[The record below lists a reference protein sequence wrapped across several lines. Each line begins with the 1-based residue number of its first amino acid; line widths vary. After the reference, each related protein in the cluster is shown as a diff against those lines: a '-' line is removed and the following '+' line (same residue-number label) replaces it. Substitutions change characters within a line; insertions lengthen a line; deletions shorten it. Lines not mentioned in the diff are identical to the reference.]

1 MNTGSPVLEINEVG
15 PRDGLQIEARMVP
28 TEDKIAFID
37 ALSDCGFARL
47 EVTSFTSPK
56 AIPALADAG
65 AVMQG
70 IRRRPG
76 VIYTALVPNIR
87 GLERALEA
95 GVDEMNLVMSCSETH
110 NRANL
115 RMTRQQSFDELSQV
129 LAAAGRAGAPCNV
142 SLSTAFGCPF
152 DGDVPAGQV
161 LDLAARLVDAGAR
174 GITLCDT
181 TGMAYPSQVGELCA
195 QAAQRLPGTALTVH
209 LHNTRGMALANAVTA
224 WQAGITRFDAAAGGL
239 GGCPYAPG
247 ASGNVNTE
255 ELVHMF
261 ECMGVRTGV
270 SLKRCS
276 PSCADCRGWSAA
288 TCPWRCCAPGRAW
301 PRIRRPRGWRSGSGR
316 PAAPHRF
323 LLHTTRLGRFIQK
336 QQGDNRMTA
345 FRSIPV
351 LRACAIALGLAAAG
365 AAHAQA
371 DFPNRPV
378 TLIVSAAPGGT
389 TDIAAR
395 LIAQPL
401 GAALGQSVVVEN
413 KPGASG
419 GIAAQAVAR
428 AKPDGYTLLLQY
440 SGFQV
445 ITPHVTPTSGW
456 DPIKDFAPVANVLSA
471 PQVVVV
477 RPDLP
482 IKSLKDLVA
491 YAKANPGKLNHAS
504 SGNGSLQQVATE
516 LLNQMAG
523 TQITHIPYK
532 GTGPALNDLLGGA
545 VDMTITTPPPL
556 LGQIA
561 AGKLRALAVTG
572 NTRLASLPDVPTAA
586 EAGYPGLIVSSWF
599 AMYAPK
605 DTPAPVVEKIAG
617 EIQKIMQTDA
627 FRQKAAEQGAEAEF
641 MGPKALGDYTQAELD
656 RWGKVVKAAGIT
668 AN

>member
-1 MNTGSPVLEINEVG
+1 
-15 PRDGLQIEARMVP
+15 
-28 TEDKIAFID
+28 
-37 ALSDCGFARL
+37 
-47 EVTSFTSPK
+47 
-56 AIPALADAG
+56 
-65 AVMQG
+65 
-70 IRRRPG
+70 
-76 VIYTALVPNIR
+76 
-87 GLERALEA
+87 
-95 GVDEMNLVMSCSETH
+95 
-110 NRANL
+110 
-115 RMTRQQSFDELSQV
+115 
-129 LAAAGRAGAPCNV
+129 
-142 SLSTAFGCPF
+142 
-152 DGDVPAGQV
+152 
-161 LDLAARLVDAGAR
+161 
-174 GITLCDT
+174 
-181 TGMAYPSQVGELCA
+181 
-195 QAAQRLPGTALTVH
+195 
-209 LHNTRGMALANAVTA
+209 
-224 WQAGITRFDAAAGGL
+224 
-239 GGCPYAPG
+239 
-247 ASGNVNTE
+247 
-255 ELVHMF
+255 
-261 ECMGVRTGV
+261 
-270 SLKRCS
+270 
-276 PSCADCRGWSAA
+276 
-288 TCPWRCCAPGRAW
+288 
-301 PRIRRPRGWRSGSGR
+301 
-316 PAAPHRF
+316 
-323 LLHTTRLGRFIQK
+323 
-336 QQGDNRMTA
+336 MTA
-345 FRSIPV
+345 FRPVPV
-351 LRACAIALGLAAAG
+351 LRACAAVALGLAATG
-365 AAHAQA
+365 TAHAQA
-371 DFPNRPV
+371 DFPNRPI

-482 IKSLKDLVA
+482 IKSLKELVA
-491 YAKANPGKLNHAS
+491 YAKANPGKLNYAS

-572 NTRLASLPDVPTAA
+572 STRLASLPDVPTAA
-586 EAGYPGLIVSSWF
+586 EAGYPDLIVSSWF

-627 FRQKAAEQGAEAEF
+627 FRKKAAEQGAEAEF
-641 MGPKALGDYTQAELD
+641 MGPKTLGAYTQSELE
-656 RWGKVVKAAGIT
+656 RWGKVVKAAGIK

>member
-1 MNTGSPVLEINEVG
+1 
-15 PRDGLQIEARMVP
+15 
-28 TEDKIAFID
+28 
-37 ALSDCGFARL
+37 
-47 EVTSFTSPK
+47 
-56 AIPALADAG
+56 
-65 AVMQG
+65 
-70 IRRRPG
+70 
-76 VIYTALVPNIR
+76 
-87 GLERALEA
+87 
-95 GVDEMNLVMSCSETH
+95 
-110 NRANL
+110 
-115 RMTRQQSFDELSQV
+115 
-129 LAAAGRAGAPCNV
+129 
-142 SLSTAFGCPF
+142 
-152 DGDVPAGQV
+152 
-161 LDLAARLVDAGAR
+161 
-174 GITLCDT
+174 
-181 TGMAYPSQVGELCA
+181 
-195 QAAQRLPGTALTVH
+195 
-209 LHNTRGMALANAVTA
+209 
-224 WQAGITRFDAAAGGL
+224 
-239 GGCPYAPG
+239 
-247 ASGNVNTE
+247 
-255 ELVHMF
+255 
-261 ECMGVRTGV
+261 
-270 SLKRCS
+270 
-276 PSCADCRGWSAA
+276 
-288 TCPWRCCAPGRAW
+288 
-301 PRIRRPRGWRSGSGR
+301 
-316 PAAPHRF
+316 
-323 LLHTTRLGRFIQK
+323 
-336 QQGDNRMTA
+336 MTA
-345 FRSIPV
+345 FRFVPV
-351 LRACAIALGLAAAG
+351 LRACAIALGVAAAG

-413 KPGASG
+413 KPGGSG

-491 YAKANPGKLNHAS
+491 YAKANPGKLNYAS

-599 AMYAPK
+599 AMYAPR
-605 DTPAPVVEKIAG
+605 DTPAPVVDKIAG

>member
-1 MNTGSPVLEINEVG
+1 MALPSLPPILRVG
-15 PRDGLQIEARMVP
+15 V
-28 TEDKIAFID
+28 
-37 ALSDCGFARL
+37 
-47 EVTSFTSPK
+47 
-56 AIPALADAG
+56 
-65 AVMQG
+65 AV
-70 IRRRPG
+70 
-76 VIYTALVPNIR
+76 
-87 GLERALEA
+87 
-95 GVDEMNLVMSCSETH
+95 
-110 NRANL
+110 
-115 RMTRQQSFDELSQV
+115 
-129 LAAAGRAGAPCNV
+129 
-142 SLSTAFGCPF
+142 
-152 DGDVPAGQV
+152 
-161 LDLAARLVDAGAR
+161 
-174 GITLCDT
+174 
-181 TGMAYPSQVGELCA
+181 
-195 QAAQRLPGTALTVH
+195 ALTF
-209 LHNTRGMALANAVTA
+209 T
-224 WQAGITRFDAAAGGL
+224 
-239 GGCPYAPG
+239 
-247 ASGNVNTE
+247 
-255 ELVHMF
+255 
-261 ECMGVRTGV
+261 
-270 SLKRCS
+270 
-276 PSCADCRGWSAA
+276 
-288 TCPWRCCAPGRAW
+288 
-301 PRIRRPRGWRSGSGR
+301 
-316 PAAPHRF
+316 
-323 LLHTTRLGRFIQK
+323 
-336 QQGDNRMTA
+336 
-345 FRSIPV
+345 
-351 LRACAIALGLAAAG
+351 AG
-365 AAHAQA
+365 AASAQA

-401 GAALGQSVVVEN
+401 GVALGQSVVVEN

-445 ITPHVTPTSGW
+445 ITPHVTPASGW

-491 YAKANPGKLNHAS
+491 YAKANPGKLNYAS

-572 NTRLASLPDVPTAA
+572 NTRLPSLPDVPTAA
-586 EAGYPGLIVSSWF
+586 EAGYPDLIVSSWF

-605 DTPAPVVEKIAG
+605 DTPAPVVDKIAG
-617 EIQKIMQTDA
+617 EIQKIMKTDA
-627 FRQKAAEQGAEAEF
+627 FRQKAAEQGAEAIF
-641 MGPKALGDYTQAELD
+641 MGPKELGVYTQSELD
-656 RWGKVVKAAGIT
+656 RWGKVVKAANIT

>member
-1 MNTGSPVLEINEVG
+1 
-15 PRDGLQIEARMVP
+15 
-28 TEDKIAFID
+28 
-37 ALSDCGFARL
+37 
-47 EVTSFTSPK
+47 
-56 AIPALADAG
+56 
-65 AVMQG
+65 
-70 IRRRPG
+70 
-76 VIYTALVPNIR
+76 
-87 GLERALEA
+87 
-95 GVDEMNLVMSCSETH
+95 
-110 NRANL
+110 
-115 RMTRQQSFDELSQV
+115 
-129 LAAAGRAGAPCNV
+129 
-142 SLSTAFGCPF
+142 
-152 DGDVPAGQV
+152 
-161 LDLAARLVDAGAR
+161 
-174 GITLCDT
+174 
-181 TGMAYPSQVGELCA
+181 
-195 QAAQRLPGTALTVH
+195 
-209 LHNTRGMALANAVTA
+209 
-224 WQAGITRFDAAAGGL
+224 
-239 GGCPYAPG
+239 
-247 ASGNVNTE
+247 
-255 ELVHMF
+255 
-261 ECMGVRTGV
+261 
-270 SLKRCS
+270 
-276 PSCADCRGWSAA
+276 
-288 TCPWRCCAPGRAW
+288 
-301 PRIRRPRGWRSGSGR
+301 
-316 PAAPHRF
+316 
-323 LLHTTRLGRFIQK
+323 
-336 QQGDNRMTA
+336 MTA
-345 FRSIPV
+345 FRPVPV
-351 LRACAIALGLAAAG
+351 LRACAAVALGLAATG

-371 DFPNRPV
+371 DFPNRPI

-482 IKSLKDLVA
+482 IKSLKELVA
-491 YAKANPGKLNHAS
+491 YAKANPGKLNYAS

-572 NTRLASLPDVPTAA
+572 STRLASLPDVPTAA
-586 EAGYPGLIVSSWF
+586 EAGYPDLIVSSWF

-627 FRQKAAEQGAEAEF
+627 FRKKAAEQGAEAEF
-641 MGPKALGDYTQAELD
+641 MGPKTLGAYTQSELE
-656 RWGKVVKAAGIT
+656 RWGKVVKAAGIK